1 MGLFD
6 ELYIEATDRM
16 PDFGFEIPESCI
28 FQTHDLGEGMSIFV
42 IKRDGRLAHRF
53 RPEAPGG
60 ERDEVIEDFHGDIGF
75 VFAGYGGGSG
85 ELPKDQYQKLG
96 EAKFKARF
104 TDGRLAWVNTVER
117 FDPWSR
123 QGY

>member
-6 ELYIEATDRM
+6 ELYIEATDQM
-16 PDFGFEIPESCI
+16 PDFGFEIPESCL
-28 FQTHDLGEGMSIFV
+28 FQTHDLGEGMSTYV

-53 RPEAPGG
+53 RAEAPGG
-60 ERDEVIEDFHGDIGF
+60 ARDEIIEDFHGDIGF
-75 VFAGYGGGSG
+75 IFASYGRGSDD
-85 ELPKDQYQKLG
+85 LSRDQREKLD

-104 TDGRLAWVNTVER
+104 TDGRLTWIKTVER
-117 FDPWSR
+117 FDFWS